1 MYSTNIKTLQ
11 QRREDNLNA
20 ANSTKLN
27 ELSKNFTPDEQRAIV
42 KHISNDILVGELAY
56 RLSLLEGVNDSIM
69 SIASFLGEGIQY

>member
-1 MYSTNIKTLQ
+1 MYSTSIKAIQ

-27 ELSKNFTPDEQRAIV
+27 ELSKNLTPDEQRDIA

>member
-20 ANSTKLN
+20 ANSARLN
-27 ELSKNFTPDEQRAIV
+27 ELSENFTPDEQRAIV

-56 RLSLLEGVNDSIM
+56 RLSLLEGVNDGIM
-69 SIASFLGEGIQY
+69 SIAGLLSEGIQY